1 MFENSEN
8 TKIENQGKSKL
19 IKNILSAIEKNNKTF
34 VVPPGDDAAIIPFIK
49 NKQIVL
55 ASNTLVE
62 DINFDIIYTPLKHL
76 GYKSITTSISN
87 IYAMNATPEYILV
100 NIAFSNKYTME
111 AIEELYSGINLAC
124 NKYKILLAG
133 GDTNTAPKGLTISVS
148 VVGSVTLKN
157 YVLRSTCQKGDLLCV
172 SGDLGGAYMG
182 FHLLEREKR
191 IFLENKNFK
200 PDIEAYNYIIERQ
213 LKPEARKDIIELID
227 SKSIKPTS
235 MTDLSNGLADGM
247 RKIAEQSKV
256 GFDIYEN
263 KLPIDNQTLQ
273 LASEMNLDATM
284 CILSGGE
291 DYELLFTINQNDYEK
306 IKSSIDITVI
316 GYATAETS
324 ICSLITP
331 NGTKTEIKTIN

>member
-62 DINFDIIYTPLKHL
+62 DVNFDIIYTPLKHL

-148 VVGSVTLKN
+148 VVGSVNLKN

-191 IFLENKNFK
+191 IFMENKNFK

-213 LKPEARKDIIELID
+213 LKPEARKDIIELFD

-291 DYELLFTINQNDYEK
+291 DYELLFTISQNDYEK
-306 IKSSIDITVI
+306 IKSNIDITVI
-316 GYATAETS
+316 GYATAETG